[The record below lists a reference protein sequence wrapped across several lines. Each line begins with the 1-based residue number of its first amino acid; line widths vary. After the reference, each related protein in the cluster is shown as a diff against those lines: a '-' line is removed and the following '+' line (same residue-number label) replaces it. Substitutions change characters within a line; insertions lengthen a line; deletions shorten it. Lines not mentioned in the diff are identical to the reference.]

1 MTESLKKKVDQAI
14 RFLKSIN
21 ADEIELAY
29 SGGKDSDV
37 ILELAKMAGIQY
49 RAIYKNTTIDP
60 PGTIEHVLS
69 KGVEILRPKESFA
82 KLIQK
87 KGFPSRYRRF
97 CCSELKEYPVCEKVI
112 QGIRREE
119 SKRRAKRYI
128 EPTTCRVYSK
138 KVRVEI
144 FMPVLEWT
152 EKDIKEFVD
161 EYKVKCHSLY
171 YDENG
176 VFHPERRLG
185 CMCCPIASKNKR
197 IEEFKKYP
205 GMIKYYVRNGA
216 IYLKNKPKG
225 KIFKTFQGD
234 VYAWLCKEV
243 FTDSTY
249 EFDLRFKGLFPVD
262 CKEFLENYFNVKL

>member
-97 CCSELKEYPVCEKVI
+97 CCSELKEYP
-112 QGIRREE
+112 
-119 SKRRAKRYI
+119 
-128 EPTTCRVYSK
+128 
-138 KVRVEI
+138 
-144 FMPVLEWT
+144 
-152 EKDIKEFVD
+152 
-161 EYKVKCHSLY
+161 
-171 YDENG
+171 
-176 VFHPERRLG
+176 
-185 CMCCPIASKNKR
+185 
-197 IEEFKKYP
+197 

-243 FTDSTY
+243 FTGSTY